1 MSVLLL
7 TMFVS
12 LVLGMGLPT
21 TANYIVMA
29 SLTAPI
35 IMDLSASNGYLI
47 PMIAAHMF
55 VFYFGILADD
65 TPPVGMAAYAAAAI
79 AKSDPIITGW
89 QAFIYD
95 MRTALLPF
103 MFFFNNEL
111 LLIQSVDAKDPNNAS
126 LWIWITNPFE
136 IAIIFLGSVLGMFA
150 FTSVTQGF
158 ILMKTNIIER
168 LALIAVI
175 PLLMLPKLTAVKL
188 GLPSHYFSYIIGLS
202 IYGVIY
208 FGQRSR
214 MKKQQAL
221 A

>member
-1 MSVLLL
+1 
-7 TMFVS
+7 
-12 LVLGMGLPT
+12 
-21 TANYIVMA
+21 
-29 SLTAPI
+29 
-35 IMDLSASNGYLI
+35 
-47 PMIAAHMF
+47 
-55 VFYFGILADD
+55 
-65 TPPVGMAAYAAAAI
+65 MAAYAAAAI
-79 AKSDPIITGW
+79 AKSDPIVTGI

-111 LLIQSVDAKDPNNAS
+111 LLIQSVDANDPNDAS
-126 LWIWITNPFE
+126 LWVWITNPFE
-136 IAIIFLGSVLGMFA
+136 IALIFGGSVLGMFA

-175 PLLMLPKLTAVKL
+175 PLLMLPKLIAAKL
-188 GLPSHYFSYIIGLS
+188 GFPSHYFSYIIGLG

-208 FGQRSR
+208 FGQRMR
-214 MKKQQAL
+214 IKKQQAL